1 MARYVFLRLL
11 RLLFALW
18 LTISGVFLLSRS
30 LPSDIILQQ
39 LSVGEISVTT
49 SSVAQQRMAEQ
60 RFRHRLGL
68 DLPLFYFS
76 PPAADTSSARWQWH
90 GTQNQYHQWMWQL
103 LHGDLGRSYRDG
115 QPVTALLATALSYTL
130 PLTTLAATFSILLAL
145 WLATRLSV
153 RQQLR
158 PHVLRLLYA
167 LDALPLFV
175 LALLLLL
182 LFANPDMLTWFP
194 AYGLGE
200 EAELVD
206 ASWLIRTSTLLYYL
220 TLPLICLAL
229 VNLPHLVVQLDAALQ
244 HERQA
249 TYAATARAKGAPE
262 KQVVRHHTLR
272 NALLPSLAQ
281 LTDLLPALVAGAV
294 VVEVIFALPGVG
306 RLLAEAAANHDYPV
320 VLGGVLLTALVRLL
334 AQFLTDSLYLVADPR
349 IRLRV

>member
-1 MARYVFLRLL
+1 MARYVLLRLL

-39 LSVGEISVTT
+39 LSVGEISMKA
-49 SSVAQQRMAEQ
+49 SSAAQQRIAEQ

-68 DLPLFYFS
+68 DLPLFYLS
-76 PPAADTSSARWQWH
+76 PPATDTPPQWQWH
-90 GTQNQYHQWMWQL
+90 GTHNQYHQWVRQL
-103 LHGDLGRSYRDG
+103 LRGNLGRSYRDG
-115 QPVTALLATALSYTL
+115 QPVIALLATALTYTL
-130 PLTTLAATFSILLAL
+130 PLTTLAAICSILLAL

-153 RQQLR
+153 YQQLR
-158 PHVLRLLYA
+158 PHALRLLYA

-182 LFANPDMLTWFP
+182 LFANPDMLAWFP

-200 EAELVD
+200 
-206 ASWLIRTSTLLYYL
+206 ASEVTDTSFFTRVGTLLYYL
-220 TLPLICLAL
+220 TLPLICLTL

-249 TYAATARAKGAPE
+249 AYAATARAKGAPE
-262 KQVVRHHTLR
+262 KQVVRRHILR

-294 VVEVIFALPGVG
+294 IVEVIFALPGVG
-306 RLLAEAAANHDYPV
+306 RLLAEAAASHDYPV

-334 AQFLTDSLYLVADPR
+334 AQFLTDGLYLVADPR

>member
-1 MARYVFLRLL
+1 MVRYVSFRLL

-30 LPSDIILQQ
+30 LPIDSVLQQ
-39 LSVGEISVTT
+39 LSIGEMSMKA
-49 SSVAQQRMAEQ
+49 SSVARQRVAEQ

-76 PPAADTSSARWQWH
+76 LPAAGASPRWQWY
-90 GTQNQYHQWMWQL
+90 GTRNQYHQWLRQL
-103 LHGDLGRSYRDG
+103 MHGDLGRSYRDG
-115 QPVTALLATALSYTL
+115 QPVVALLAAALTYTL
-130 PLTTLAATFSILLAL
+130 PLTTLAATLSILLAL

-153 RQQLR
+153 RQRLR
-158 PHVLRLLYA
+158 PHALRLLYG

-200 EAELVD
+200 DSEVAD
-206 ASWLIRTSTLLYYL
+206 APLLARVGTLLYYL
-220 TLPLICLAL
+220 TLPLVCLIL

-249 TYAATARAKGAPE
+249 AYAATARAKGAPE
-262 KQVVRHHTLR
+262 RQVVRQHTLR

-306 RLLAEAAANHDYPV
+306 RLLAEAAASHDYPV